1 LRQVLVNLV
10 GNAFKFTQ
18 QGMVAMHVER
28 VPDDGTDN
36 RIRFSVSDTGIGI
49 EADAI
54 PRLFQQFE
62 QADASTTRRYGG
74 TGLGL
79 AICRQLVELMG
90 GSINAVSTPGQGS
103 TFMFELPLPNGVAPP
118 VVPHV
123 PREPH
128 SHQLKV
134 LCAEDFPTNQII
146 IRMMLEDLGHKVD
159 IAANGALA
167 VKACSLTRYDLIL
180 MDGRMPEMDGASATR
195 LIRSGGPDT
204 APVRDQELMIIAL
217 TANASEEDRSRY
229 LASGM
234 DDFLTKPIDEDKL
247 HFQLSRAIERQLQRG
262 FQLPRMQPRRPLHP
276 AAGTPELDAMF
287 GVAPASL
294 ETSRVAQHSGGASDL
309 KARLRSVFNQD
320 APLRL
325 ADLEQA
331 LTQRDSETASRL
343 LHGMKGS
350 AGYLEEQELQALCGD
365 LELEADHGNWEQV
378 ESAMPHLRRLL
389 EQARAA
395 GTL

>member
-1 LRQVLVNLV
+1 
-10 GNAFKFTQ
+10 
-18 QGMVAMHVER
+18 M
-28 VPDDGTDN
+28 
-36 RIRFSVSDTGIGI
+36 
-49 EADAI
+49 
-54 PRLFQQFE
+54 
-62 QADASTTRRYGG
+62 
-74 TGLGL
+74 
-79 AICRQLVELMG
+79 
-90 GSINAVSTPGQGS
+90 
-103 TFMFELPLPNGVAPP
+103 
-118 VVPHV
+118 VPHV

-167 VKACSLTRYDLIL
+167 VKACSLMRYDLIL

-195 LIRSGGPDT
+195 MIRSGGT
-204 APVRDQELMIIAL
+204 ESAPVRDQELMIIAL

-229 LASGM
+229 LAAGM

-262 FQLPRMQPRRPLHP
+262 FQLPRMEPRRNP
-276 AAGTPELDAMF
+276 ALGTPELDALF

-294 ETSRVAQHSGGASDL
+294 EPARVAQHSGTSDL
-309 KARLRSVFNQD
+309 KARLRAAFNQD

-325 ADLEQA
+325 ADLELA
-331 LTQRDSETASRL
+331 LAQRDGDAASRL

-350 AGYLEEQELQALCGD
+350 AGYLEEQELQALCGE
-365 LELEADHGNWEQV
+365 LELAADHGDWARLTTALPQ
-378 ESAMPHLRRLL
+378 LRRLL
-389 EQARAA
+389 GQVETSNN
-395 GTL
+395 G